1 MLCAEN
7 CRAIW
12 SITSVMGGVVRQR
25 SKPFPSSRAVCCSEE
40 IRYYMNEA
48 TECGLMLDPQ
58 YRRATHPSVLASLS
72 FKRLP
77 RAVTPTKAG
86 NKALEYK
93 PEQPPSPETPPVKP

>member
-1 MLCAEN
+1 
-7 CRAIW
+7 
-12 SITSVMGGVVRQR
+12 VRQR

-86 NKALEYK
+86 NNALEYK
-93 PEQPPSPETPPVKP
+93 PEQPPSPETPPVKPDSENVQF